1 MNFYENIFDTFLS
14 SPLNMAFV
22 GIIFVLAV
30 VDLVLKKDLKSQ
42 IVSVGVLGTF
52 VGIFIGL
59 QDFNPLDMKGSIN
72 TILIGLKTAFFTSIV
87 GMFTAISL
95 SVIQKIFYKELDDE
109 RSVEKILLDI
119 SKKLENTH
127 AIDGIGDKLEKIRLN
142 QENNTYELNNNT
154 KTLVELKEN
163 SSREN
168 TKLIGILDT
177 NFEKMNDSLTLA
189 VEKLSEGAT
198 KEIIKALE
206 NVIQEFNQELQTQFG
221 ENFIKLNESV
231 INLLKWQDNYKS
243 HIEDLENRLKVS
255 TSSIEKSKDSLEI
268 ISSKNEDI
276 MTIYKNLS
284 SIIKTNDMQ
293 IQDLNR
299 HLSTFGQIS
308 NNAQMMFT
316 TITENID
323 QTKDEFTSLADV
335 IKQSNESQK
344 ESFKSI
350 TDEIQRN
357 FEKNKEQLSIISNHF
372 KELGLEVPKALD
384 VSLNELNRGL
394 TTLTTKFQKDYD
406 EIMNKY
412 KAAA

>member
-22 GIIFVLAV
+22 GIIFALAV
-30 VDLVLKKDLKSQ
+30 VDLVLKKDFKSQ

-127 AIDGIGDKLEKIRLN
+127 AIDDIGDKLEKIRLN
-142 QENNTYELNNNT
+142 QENNTYELTNNT

-168 TKLIGILDT
+168 IKLIGILDT
-177 NFEKMNDSLTLA
+177 NFEKMNNSLTLA

-243 HIEDLENRLKVS
+243 HIEDLENRLEVS

-284 SIIKTNDMQ
+284 SIIETNDMQ

-299 HLSTFGQIS
+299 HLSTFGQLS
-308 NNAQMMFT
+308 SNAQMMFT

-344 ESFKSI
+344 ESFKST

-357 FEKNKEQLSIISNHF
+357 FEKNKEQLSTISNHF
-372 KELGLEVPKALD
+372 KELGIEVPKALD

-412 KAAA
+412 KAVA